1 MTQAT
6 TREATTRG
14 KSASRAIGYRRFT
27 WFTPAGRHATDY
39 ENLTVGQQSGPSEWL
54 HVGWPVRFDDGRA
67 PFTEDSTKVR
77 SSRWRDWRDPFQVWQ
92 RPYVQ
97 STNFEEQALERLSPV
112 ALDMGLGQINKTW
125 LREILGK
132 YYAAW
137 PFAEYGLF
145 LSLCYAVREALADT
159 VMFATAFEATDKF
172 RHQQDIVRLI
182 LDIGDRDSAYSDASA
197 RDAWMEDPILVPVR
211 ENIERIF
218 SLYDWAEMLV
228 AINLVFEPLVG
239 RLVKDEFVASN
250 APHNGDPLTP
260 VLLAAARRDTDRH
273 LETTRS
279 LVRFLI
285 DDPRYGDDNRRV
297 ISGWVERWSAE
308 SGRAANA
315 AVGLFE
321 IEGISVR
328 SSASD
333 ALKRVSADHSK
344 IVTSLGLG

>member
-1 MTQAT
+1 MAETT
-6 TREATTRG
+6 TRTESRP
-14 KSASRAIGYRRFT
+14 RAIGHREFT

-39 ENLTVGQQSGPSEWL
+39 ENLTVGQQSSPAEWL
-54 HVGWPVRFDDGRA
+54 HVGWPVHFDDGRA
-67 PFTEDSTKVR
+67 PFTEDSTSVR

-97 STNFEEQALERLSPV
+97 NTNFEEQALEHLTPI
-112 ALDMGLGQINKTW
+112 ALDVGVGEINETW

-159 VMFATAFEATDKF
+159 IMFATAFEATDKF
-172 RHQQDIVRLI
+172 RHQQDIVRLL
-182 LDIGDRDSAYSDASA
+182 LDLSDRDPAYSDASA
-197 RDAWMEDPILVPVR
+197 RGAWLEDPILVTVR

-218 SLYDWAEMLV
+218 SLFDWAEILV

-239 RLVKDEFVASN
+239 RLVKDEFVARN

-260 VLLAAARRDTDRH
+260 VILAAARRDTARH

-279 LVRFLI
+279 LVRFLSS
-285 DDPRYGDDNRRV
+285 DPQFGEANRQV
-297 ISGWVERWSAE
+297 ISGWLDRWTPE
-308 SGRAANA
+308 SIRAADA
-315 AVGLFE
+315 ASGLFE
-321 IEGISVR
+321 IKEISLYGSGPDVLR
-328 SSASD
+328 Q
-333 ALKRVSADHSK
+333 VTADHSE
-344 IVTSLGLG
+344 IVASLGLG

>member
-1 MTQAT
+1 MAETTTSAESRPRAT
-6 TREATTRG
+6 GHRE
-14 KSASRAIGYRRFT
+14 FT

-39 ENLTVGQQSGPSEWL
+39 ENLTVGQQSSPAEWL
-54 HVGWPVRFDDGRA
+54 HVGWPVHFDDGRA
-67 PFTEDSTKVR
+67 PFTEDSTSVR

-97 STNFEEQALERLSPV
+97 NTNFEEQALEHLTPI
-112 ALDMGLGQINKTW
+112 ALDVGVGEINETW

-159 VMFATAFEATDKF
+159 IMFATAFEATDKF
-172 RHQQDIVRLI
+172 RHQQDIVRLL
-182 LDIGDRDSAYSDASA
+182 LDLSDRDPAYSDASA
-197 RDAWMEDPILVPVR
+197 RGAWLEDPILVTVR

-218 SLYDWAEMLV
+218 SLFDWAEILV

-239 RLVKDEFVASN
+239 RLVKDEFVARN

-260 VLLAAARRDTDRH
+260 VILAAARRDTARH

-279 LVRFLI
+279 LVRFLSS
-285 DDPRYGDDNRRV
+285 DPQFGEANRQV
-297 ISGWVERWSAE
+297 ISGWLDRWTPE
-308 SGRAANA
+308 SIRAADA
-315 AVGLFE
+315 ASGLFE
-321 IEGISVR
+321 IKEISLYGSGPDVLR
-328 SSASD
+328 Q
-333 ALKRVSADHSK
+333 VTADHSE
-344 IVTSLGLG
+344 IVASLGLG

>member
-1 MTQAT
+1 MAET
-6 TREATTRG
+6 TTKAGSRP
-14 KSASRAIGYRRFT
+14 RAIGHREFT

-39 ENLTVGQQSGPSEWL
+39 ENLTVGQQSSPAEWL
-54 HVGWPVRFDDGRA
+54 HVGWPVHFDDGRA
-67 PFTEDSTKVR
+67 PFTEDSTSVR

-97 STNFEEQALERLSPV
+97 NTNFEEQALEHLTPI
-112 ALDMGLGQINKTW
+112 ALDVGVGEINETW

-159 VMFATAFEATDKF
+159 IMFATAFEATDKF
-172 RHQQDIVRLI
+172 RHQQDIVRLL
-182 LDIGDRDSAYSDASA
+182 LDLSDRDPAYSDASA
-197 RDAWMEDPILVPVR
+197 RGAWLEDPILVTVR

-218 SLYDWAEMLV
+218 SLFDWAEILV

-239 RLVKDEFVASN
+239 RLVKDEFVARN

-260 VLLAAARRDTDRH
+260 VILAAARRDTARH

-279 LVRFLI
+279 PVRFLSS
-285 DDPRYGDDNRRV
+285 DPQFGQANRQV
-297 ISGWVERWSAE
+297 ISGWLDRWTPE
-308 SGRAANA
+308 SIRAADA
-315 AVGLFE
+315 ASGLFE
-321 IEGISVR
+321 IKEISLYGSGPDVLR
-328 SSASD
+328 Q
-333 ALKRVSADHSK
+333 VTADHSK
-344 IVTSLGLG
+344 IVASLGLG

>member
-1 MTQAT
+1 MTHAT
-6 TREATTRG
+6 NTTESR
-14 KSASRAIGYRRFT
+14 SRAIGHRRFT
-27 WFTPAGRHATDY
+27 WFTPSGRHPTDY
-39 ENLTVGQQSGPSEWL
+39 ENLTVGQQSSPAEWL

-77 SSRWRDWRDPFQVWQ
+77 SSHWRDWRDPFQVWQ

-97 STNFEEQALERLSPV
+97 NTNFEEQALEHLTPV
-112 ALDMGLGQINKTW
+112 TLDTGLGQINRAW
-125 LREILGK
+125 LREILGT

-137 PFAEYGLF
+137 PYAEYGLF

-182 LDIGDRDSAYSDASA
+182 LDISDRDPAYSDAGA
-197 RDAWMEDPILVPVR
+197 RDAWMESPILVPVR

-218 SLYDWAEMLV
+218 SLNDWAEILV

-239 RLVKDEFVASN
+239 RLVKDEFVARN

-260 VLLAAARRDTDRH
+260 VILAAARRDTARH

-279 LVRFLI
+279 VVTFLTG
-285 DDPRYGDDNRRV
+285 DPRFGDSNRQV
-297 ISGWVERWSAE
+297 ISGWVQRWRTE
-308 SGRAANA
+308 SHRAANA
-315 AVGLFE
+315 AAGLF
-321 IEGISVR
+321 GIDGINLHQTGPEAVQQ
-328 SSASD
+328 
-333 ALKRVSADHSK
+333 VTADHSR
-344 IVTSLGLG
+344 IVTGLGIG

>member
-1 MTQAT
+1 MAET
-6 TREATTRG
+6 TTTKAESRP
-14 KSASRAIGYRRFT
+14 RAIGHREFT

-39 ENLTVGQQSGPSEWL
+39 ENLTVGQQSSPAEWL

-67 PFTEDSTKVR
+67 PFTEDSTSVR

-97 STNFEEQALERLSPV
+97 NTNFEEQALEHLTPI
-112 ALDMGLGQINKTW
+112 ALDMGIGEINETW

-159 VMFATAFEATDKF
+159 IMFATAFEATDKF
-172 RHQQDIVRLI
+172 RHQQDIVRLL
-182 LDIGDRDSAYSDASA
+182 LDLSDRDPAYSDASA
-197 RDAWMEDPILVPVR
+197 RGAWLEDPLLVPVR

-218 SLYDWAEMLV
+218 SLFDWAEILV

-239 RLVKDEFVASN
+239 RLVKDEFVARN

-260 VLLAAARRDTDRH
+260 VILAAARRDTARH

-279 LVRFLI
+279 LVQFLSS
-285 DDPRYGDDNRRV
+285 DPQFGEANRQV
-297 ISGWVERWSAE
+297 ISGWLDRWTPE
-308 SGRAANA
+308 SIRAADA
-315 AVGLFE
+315 ASGLFE
-321 IEGISVR
+321 IKEISLYGSGPDVLR
-328 SSASD
+328 Q
-333 ALKRVSADHSK
+333 VTADHSE
-344 IVTSLGLG
+344 IVASLGLG

>member
-6 TREATTRG
+6 TRGESG
-14 KSASRAIGYRRFT
+14 SRAIGYRRFT

-39 ENLTVGQQSGPSEWL
+39 ENLTVGQQSDPSEWL

-77 SSRWRDWRDPFQVWQ
+77 SSHWRDWRDPFQVWQ

-97 STNFEEQALERLSPV
+97 STNFEEQALEHLSPV
-112 ALDMGLGQINKTW
+112 ALNMGLGQVDKTW

-145 LSLCYAVREALADT
+145 LALCYAVREALADT

-218 SLYDWAEMLV
+218 SLYDWAEILV

-239 RLVKDEFVASN
+239 RLVKDVFVASN
-250 APHNGDPLTP
+250 APHNGDSLTP

-279 LVRFLI
+279 LARFLI
-285 DDPRYGDDNRRV
+285 DDPLYGDDNRRV
-297 ISGWVERWSAE
+297 ISGWVERWSTE

-315 AVGLFE
+315 AAGLFE

-328 SSASD
+328 SSSSD
-333 ALKRVSADHSK
+333 ALKQVRADHSK
-344 IVTSLGLG
+344 IVAGLGLG